1 MGDGYCC
8 GNGRGLLLADGLD
21 LIQCGWENK
30 NRKPSSL
37 TIRTNF
43 KMKKG
48 SYRNSLFNKIG

>member
-30 NRKPSSL
+30 SRESGL
-37 TIRTNF
+37 TVRTNF
-43 KMKKG
+43 YSEKG
-48 SYRNSLFNKIG
+48 IVQKFCFKRVIE

>member
-30 NRKPSSL
+30 NRESGL
-37 TIRTNF
+37 TFEQIF
-43 KMKKG
+43 KVKKG
-48 SYRNSLFNKIG
+48 SYRNSVLRE